1 MKKVIDGKVY
11 NTETAELV
19 LEWSNG
25 RPISDFK
32 HRSKDLYKTKKG
44 NWFIYHVGGAMTDM
58 SVSVGSNSWSGS
70 SDIEPIS
77 ERNALRF
84 LESHDGAE
92 EAEKYFADQ
101 IEEA

>member
-1 MKKVIDGKVY
+1 
-11 NTETAELV
+11 
-19 LEWSNG
+19 
-25 RPISDFK
+25 
-32 HRSKDLYKTKKG
+32 
-44 NWFIYHVGGAMTDM
+44 MTDM